1 MARGILGWGGYLPY
15 RRLDRTTISAVTG
28 TGGGQG
34 TRTVASYDEDTT
46 TMGVAAARL
55 ALAGAAANPGPP
67 GPPGVLWF
75 APTEPAHLG
84 KTHATP
90 RHTALPPDPAGAAHD
105 PRRPAPPPGVAPGA
119 PPA

>member
-55 ALAGAAANPGPP
+55 ALAGAAPNPGPP
-67 GPPGVLWF
+67 GQPRGRWV
-75 APTEPAHLG
+75 APAE
-84 KTHATP
+84 
-90 RHTALPPDPAGAAHD
+90 PPDPGKSHPP
-105 PRRPAPPPGVAPGA
+105 PRHPAPRLGPPG
-119 PPA
+119 PPSHAV